1 MANTTDTNNNEIK
14 QPKTYYY
21 KSVDYYK
28 PYIDLVYYI
37 SHKYGHS
44 ILNVNKAFSY
54 LYSVYEKL
62 VEFGLRY
69 DCKYHIIIHT
79 SNVANCNFNYYYR
92 KFDRVLRIDLKVKE
106 FEEYIILFICEE
118 KYEPEFCDFVVKY
131 EQDKHVIGLL
141 YCISVAIYH
150 EYELLSYFDNNRAL
164 EYRPLDSSGK
174 AFYYTVTYTNTDR
187 LKTFNIYS
195 ARLKCIFA
203 EEYIFRVF
211 KDMINLLK

>member
-1 MANTTDTNNNEIK
+1 MVDPANTNHNEISK
-14 QPKTYYY
+14 VKTYYC

-28 PYIDLVYYI
+28 PYIDLIYYV
-37 SHKYGHS
+37 SDKYGHS

-54 LYSVYEKL
+54 LYVVYEKL

-79 SNVANCNFNYYYR
+79 SSVANCNFNYYNN

-106 FEEYIILFICEE
+106 YDEYIILFICEE
-118 KYEPEFCDFVVKY
+118 KYEPEFYNFTTKY
-131 EQDKHVIGLL
+131 EQDKHIIGLL
-141 YCISVAIYH
+141 YCISVVIYH
-150 EYELLSYFDNNRAL
+150 EYELLNYFNNNRVL

-187 LKTFNIYS
+187 LKIFNIYS

-203 EEYIFRVF
+203 EEYIFDVF
-211 KDMINLLK
+211 KDMINLIK